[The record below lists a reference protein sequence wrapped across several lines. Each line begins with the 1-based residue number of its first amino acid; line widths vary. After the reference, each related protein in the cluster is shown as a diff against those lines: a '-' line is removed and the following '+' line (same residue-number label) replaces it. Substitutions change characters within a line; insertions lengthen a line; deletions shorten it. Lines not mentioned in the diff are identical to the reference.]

1 MEAIGPLQSAGIG
14 QRGANISF
22 RNFHF
27 ELPPFENI
35 APNVEVNMAIISLIT
50 WSWLIFHTHG
60 FLFSSH
66 YFSFSSK
73 NLIVAQ

>member
-1 MEAIGPLQSAGIG
+1 MGGWGIVRSG
-14 QRGANISF
+14 GNWPPAVSRYRARGANISF

-35 APNVEVNMAIISLIT
+35 APNVEVNMAIISLIIA

-60 FLFSSH
+60 FLVVF
-66 YFSFSSK
+66 FLNK
-73 NLIVAQ
+73 